1 MNLMNLHLRQIFLF
15 IALAALSVLSGC
27 WTYSLQ
33 PVYSDDDPNLT
44 YEPALEGT
52 WKGESNESITM
63 TGDSKSKK
71 YQLEW
76 VRVSSNAEAQ
86 PKTDFDFTFSGR
98 LVELGAERFLDV
110 VPERDE
116 TAGVPG
122 MLPAHSVFKVSV
134 QGDALFLSPLN
145 VDWLCSA
152 PQADQA
158 ALGQCIDGDFIL
170 TTSTDV
176 LQEYVRDHS
185 DDEQVFPEL
194 DDSDGFRRVA
204 KPGSEE

>member
-1 MNLMNLHLRQIFLF
+1 MNLHRKRILLC

-33 PVYSDDDPNLT
+33 PLSSDDDANLT

-52 WKGESNESITM
+52 WKSENNESITI
-63 TGDSKSKK
+63 TGDSKSGK

-76 VRVSSNAEAQ
+76 VRISSNAEAQ
-86 PKTDFDFTFSGR
+86 PKTDFDFTFSGC
-98 LVELGAERFLDV
+98 LVNLGAERFLDV
-110 VPERDE
+110 LPEGE
-116 TAGVPG
+116 KIGGAPG

-134 QGDALFLSPLN
+134 QGDALSLSPLS
-145 VDWLCSA
+145 VDGLCSG

-158 ALGQCIDGDFIL
+158 ALGQCIDGNFIL
-170 TTSTDV
+170 TASSDV
-176 LQEYVRDHS
+176 LQQYVRDHS

-194 DDSDGFRRVA
+194 EDSDGFRRVA
-204 KPGSEE
+204 GPGSTE

>member
-1 MNLMNLHLRQIFLF
+1 MNLHRRRILLCV
-15 IALAALSVLSGC
+15 ALTALSILSGC

-33 PVYSDDDPNLT
+33 PLYSDDDPNLT

-52 WKGESNESITM
+52 WKSDSNESITI
-63 TGDSKSKK
+63 TGDSKSRK

-76 VRVSSNAEAQ
+76 VRISSNAEAQ
-86 PKTDFDFTFSGR
+86 PITDFDFTFSGW
-98 LVELGAERFLDV
+98 LVKLGPERFLDV
-110 VPERDE
+110 LPEGDK
-116 TAGVPG
+116 TGGAPG
-122 MLPAHSVFKVSV
+122 MLPAHSVFEVSV
-134 QGDALFLSPLN
+134 QGDALSLSPLN

-158 ALGQCIDGDFIL
+158 ALGQCIDGNFIL
-170 TTSTDV
+170 IAATDV

-185 DDEQVFPEL
+185 DDEHVFPEL

-204 KPGSEE
+204 KPGSAE